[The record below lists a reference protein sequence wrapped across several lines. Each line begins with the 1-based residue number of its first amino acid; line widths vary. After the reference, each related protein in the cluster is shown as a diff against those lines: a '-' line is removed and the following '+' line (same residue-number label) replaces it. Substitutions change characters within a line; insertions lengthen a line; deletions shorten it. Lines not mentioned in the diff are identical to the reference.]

1 MSILDFASRV
11 LADDLDRT
19 STEQSKFVFQLRDM
33 DGCRVTEMTEMT
45 EITEITEIIEM
56 NNNNNI
62 EYRVLRNE
70 K

>member
-1 MSILDFASRV
+1 MILIGPV
-11 LADDLDRT
+11 Q

-33 DGCRVTEMTEMT
+33 DGCRVTETTEMT
-45 EITEITEIIEM
+45 EITEIIEM
-56 NNNNNI
+56 NNNNI